1 MLLVLGIYD
10 PAYRQQY
17 DMTYGLYMTISILFL
32 LEYNNKVDIFGRLSP
47 GLQICCLLIL
57 EANDVI

>member
-1 MLLVLGIYD
+1 VLLVLGIYD

-17 DMTYGLYMTISILFL
+17 DMIHGLDITISILFI
-32 LEYNNKVDIFGRLSP
+32 LEYNNNADRFGRLSP
-47 GLQICCLLIL
+47 GLQICRLLIL